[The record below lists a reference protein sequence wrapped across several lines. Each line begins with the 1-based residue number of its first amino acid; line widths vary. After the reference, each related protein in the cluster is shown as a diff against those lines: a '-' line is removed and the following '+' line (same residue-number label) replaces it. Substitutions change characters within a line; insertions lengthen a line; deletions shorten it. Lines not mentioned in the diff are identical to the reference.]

1 MGRLVHKIKGSTL
14 METVI
19 ATVIILSVFV
29 VASLIL
35 NNTYKSV
42 AQGDTFSIDNRLEEL
57 FYLTKYKQLSLPYEE
72 TYRNYEIYLH
82 EEVIDELSYIQA
94 EAIHSKHSKKILR
107 YHVRS

>member
-1 MGRLVHKIKGSTL
+1 MGRLGHKIKGSTL

-19 ATVIILSVFV
+19 ATVIILAVFV

-35 NNTYKSV
+35 NNTYKGV
-42 AQGDTFSIDNRLEEL
+42 AQSDTFSIDNRLEEL

-82 EEVIDELSYIQA
+82 TEVIDEINYIQG
-94 EAIHSKHSKKILR
+94 EAIHSKHSKKILS